1 MYCKHAFV
9 DYYIINSD
17 TEYSLFIHTKYLN
30 KIQDRLQTVFRFQ
43 TRYERKIKC
52 KLELDYRSPKYQNMR
67 YVYDL
72 WDNFC
77 IMCDNASLF
86 VSRSKDFFFS
96 MMLVNHQA
104 FSSVINIVAAL
115 WTSFCSFLSVSSEII
130 MWLIYGIIEFAT
142 EVGTCL
148 RIFVV
153 LLWQLFLVFINT
165 IFLVVNAIE
174 NFIYLLWNG
183 GVGTVSVL
191 NTSVE
196 ILKESWDTACMK
208 GEEFTD
214 AVFFLVV
221 GGFETIGCFVVDIF
235 LYIFRILSSVLN
247 VPYLLRDA
255 IDSCIMMITKTMDYV
270 WVNLTYSKEALFG
283 VAVCMFLHIILT
295 QGIKMSRTLN
305 QRGITF
311 PIFRHHYTN
320 PVPRF
325 DNDSEISDN
334 EEPEGEEERD
344 SSNLTESDNSDSE
357 SVDDSETN
365 ESDSI
370 MSEITD
376 SDIDLPN
383 YGNYLQ
389 PSCRPPTPL
398 INKPLNSTQLERE
411 IERERDK
418 RKCVVCQDHVKTVL
432 ILPCKHMCLC
442 VQCANHIVRSTP
454 PDRNVCPLCR
464 TRIHKVMNIYV

>member
-1 MYCKHAFV
+1 
-9 DYYIINSD
+9 
-17 TEYSLFIHTKYLN
+17 
-30 KIQDRLQTVFRFQ
+30 
-43 TRYERKIKC
+43 
-52 KLELDYRSPKYQNMR
+52 MR

-77 IMCDNASLF
+77 IMCDKASLL

-115 WTSFCSFLSVSSEII
+115 WTSFSSFLSVSSEII

-142 EVGTCL
+142 EVESCL
-148 RIFVV
+148 RMFVV
-153 LLWQLFLVFINT
+153 LLWHLLLVFINM

-196 ILKESWDTACMK
+196 ILKESWDTACLK

-214 AVFFLVV
+214 LFFLLVI

-235 LYIFRILSSVLN
+235 LYVLKILSSVLN
-247 VPYLLRDA
+247 IPYLLRDA

-270 WVNLTYSKEALFG
+270 WINLTYSKEALFG
-283 VAVCMFLHIILT
+283 VVVCIFLHIILT

-311 PIFRHHYTN
+311 PIFRHYYSHT
-320 PVPRF
+320 VARF

-334 EEPEGEEERD
+334 EEPGEEEHD
-344 SSNLTESDNSDSE
+344 SSNVTESDNSDSE
-357 SVDDSETN
+357 SVDDSESN

-370 MSEITD
+370 MSETTD

-383 YGNYLQ
+383 YGDSLQ
-389 PSCRPPTPL
+389 QSRPPTPL

-442 VQCANHIVRSTP
+442 VQCANHIVRSSP

-464 TRIHKVMNIYV
+464 TGIQKVMNIYV